1 MSKTKFVYYPQKEDD
16 DFYRE
21 IHHKKEFYINRQNKI
36 SDKEKENPDSICRSG
51 EKFRLLPHQKLLKN
65 LISPDTP
72 YNNLLVMHST
82 GSGKCLLPDQRVY
95 ANGELIPIEEVWK
108 NNMDPD
114 NTFIDEDPNADGYW
128 SFPKNDIWIN
138 TINKTTD
145 KIQRTCVS
153 KLYRQKIDEDIKVV
167 TLDNGTVI
175 KLTQKHKLL
184 TETGWSTDFTNNQ
197 YVAYPKKIINENS
210 YFVTPEL
217 AYLLGWQIA
226 EGYERKNKRTIYITN
241 TDQDVLKNL
250 IWCVKQVGQHY
261 NLNINDPKIHS
272 NVKWNKVSDIQIHST
287 DYVNFLIKNG
297 YNYGNISAGK
307 CIPEII
313 MNSSKEILKFFLR
326 AFFDAE
332 SYVNVKKRQIEIT
345 SASEQIIH
353 QLVFLLKIFGI
364 TMNIKSKMACATNG
378 TKIMRQYYLGLVSSE
393 NARKFNEE
401 ISFEIDYKKNNLAA
415 VCQFKTNPNK
425 PDLAVNKIIKE
436 IRNVTLIPR
445 YLFINNTYTTKDK
458 EPSEITL
465 RRIIDNLE
473 KVKLPECHHEFL
485 KSKIE
490 LLKSR
495 INCDYR
501 FTKIKKVEIVR
512 YSGYVYDLE
521 VPVHHNYAADNVMCH
536 NTRSAI
542 SIAEGFKNYIRT
554 MNENGIPA
562 RIYIISSSEAR
573 DNFRDTLLYPC
584 DENNAYITPKEC
596 EELKYLANSPNP
608 KLREKYYQKEKK
620 IYKRLANKKYDGYYK
635 FMSYKKF
642 QNKTIGERDKTVG
655 SATSAAN
662 GVPVAKHK
670 FKPPPKGGIKNIDN
684 SILIID
690 EAHNITEND
699 WGRGVKWILRRSKN
713 VRVILMS
720 ATPMMHK
727 PLEIVKLLNFLRI
740 GSGEHIKTG
749 DIFEGPKYSK
759 LKSDGL
765 QKISQYSRGY
775 ISYLRGLNPYSFPKR
790 IEEGTI
796 PQFKSLPPDR
806 QLKYTPLVQ
815 CFMSNYQYETYKEN
829 DNEKFNAS
837 IKNIVDIVY
846 PNPESDKVG
855 LHDPK
860 ILHRLEHTAD
870 GKKFLKDHNIR
881 FIKNTDNDSI
891 EIDGDFLNIDRIHKY
906 SSKFHKLLLNLSEQI
921 NKNVGKAFIYSN
933 YVQSVGVFLIKRM
946 LIRNGY
952 EEYSFNQEG
961 ISTNPHTKCYY
972 CGITQEKHE
981 KHIAD
986 LKNKLKPNKD
996 GTFKPN
1002 ADEENIHEYF
1012 PSMFF
1017 TLTGKG
1023 DKIIGKKLIDKFN
1036 SVENNY
1042 GKFVKIIIG
1051 SPRAREA
1058 IDFKSIRSI
1067 HIMNYPRNFSTIE
1080 QIIGRGIRH
1089 CSHALLPANKRTV
1102 KIYRYVSSL
1111 PNKQTHS
1118 IEERKYVDGEKTHIV
1133 IKSIER
1139 VLKENAIDC
1148 TLNMAQNIFE
1158 EERKQ
1163 YKNCETSKNKHK
1175 CSPLCDYQE
1184 CNYKCTGFPNIEL
1197 DKDSEYPKTLD
1208 LAELDTSTYAA
1219 YPNYYRP
1226 EIEKIK
1232 RRIKKAFQR
1241 DVVWSLG
1248 QLITEIKKSSK
1259 GVKSSATYIE
1269 DKFIYLALQEM
1280 IENEEEIEN
1289 FFKVPGKIIYV
1300 GKYYLFQP
1308 HDMDQD
1314 ITVLERA
1321 QPSQSKIEQKVNI
1334 TDYLNNHV
1342 TETTERFEKF
1352 NFSHFREAIGKHSD
1366 PAKIAK
1372 ITTKQDLKIQ
1382 QDILENSIE
1391 YIFNLYNDTN
1401 NDKLQ
1406 IANKPYPAITKLKE
1420 ENFKNSSM
1428 WSEFVFHRKILDAF
1442 RDYLIRSDQLYSTNS
1457 TEYNYVNSS
1466 EILSDPNKQ
1475 IIGHYLSQK
1484 PRCYGNNGIWTNCG
1498 KDLKKPPSINVK
1510 DNGIVIGYLSKDRR
1524 NRIVF
1529 KLMLPS
1535 KEKISDRRKRTRGFV
1550 CKQNNDKKILFDIAK
1565 KLGIE
1570 LKRNTQEYICD
1581 KIEIELRKRQREK
1594 SEYRWFYDYL
1604 EFNKGQKL

>member
-1 MSKTKFVYYPQKEDD
+1 MSKSKFVYYPQKEDPN
-16 DFYRE
+16 FYRE

-36 SDKEKENPDSICRSG
+36 SPDTVCRS
-51 EKFRLLPHQKLLKN
+51 EDKFRLLPHQKLLKN

-82 GSGKCLLPDQRVY
+82 GSGKCLLPDQKIY
-95 ANGELIPIEEVWK
+95 ANGELIPIEEIWK
-108 NNMDPD
+108 NNMDP
-114 NTFIDEDPNADGYW
+114 NRTFIDEDPTADGYW
-128 SFPKNDIWIN
+128 SFPKNDIWVN
-138 TINKTTD
+138 SINKKTG
-145 KIQRTCVS
+145 KMQRSLVS
-153 KLYRQKIDEDIKVV
+153 TLYRQKIDEDIKVV

-184 TETGWSTDFTNNQ
+184 TESGWSTDFVNNE
-197 YVAYPKKIINENS
+197 YAAYPKIIINENS
-210 YFVTPEL
+210 YFVIPEL

-226 EGYERKNKRTIYITN
+226 EGYERKNKKTIYITN

-261 NLNINDPKIHS
+261 NLNVNDPKIHS
-272 NVKWNKVSDIQIHST
+272 NTKWGKVSDIQIHST

-297 YNYGNISAGK
+297 YNYGNTSAGK

-332 SYVNVKKRQIEIT
+332 SHVHIKKRQIEIS
-345 SASEQIIH
+345 SASEKIIH

-378 TKIMRQYYLGLVSSE
+378 SKIMRQYYLGFVSSE

-401 ISFEIDYKKNNLAA
+401 IGFEIDYKKNNLATI
-415 VCQFKTNPNK
+415 CQCQINPNK
-425 PDLAVNKIIKE
+425 PNLAVNKIIKE
-436 IRNVTLIPR
+436 IRNVTQLPH
-445 YLFINNTYTTKDK
+445 YLFINSTYTTKDK

-473 KVKLPECHHEFL
+473 KAKLPECHHEFL
-485 KSKIE
+485 KYKIE

-495 INCDYR
+495 LSCDYG
-501 FTKIKKVEIVR
+501 FTKIKKVELIR
-512 YSGYVYDLE
+512 YSGFVYDLE
-521 VPVHHNYAADNVMCH
+521 VLVHHNYAADNVMCH

-542 SIAEGFKNYIRT
+542 SIAEGFKSYIRT

-596 EELKYLANSPNP
+596 EELKYLANTQNP

-620 IYKRLANKKYDGYYK
+620 IYKRLTNKKYDGYYK

-642 QNKTIGERDKTVG
+642 QNKTIGERNKNAVD
-655 SATSAAN
+655 SAA
-662 GVPVAKHK
+662 PM
-670 FKPPPKGGIKNIDN
+670 FKTPTKGAIKNIDN

-699 WGRGVKWILRRSKN
+699 WGRSIKWILRQSKN
-713 VRVILMS
+713 VRLILMS

-727 PLEIVKLLNFLRI
+727 PLEIVKLLNFLKI
-740 GSGEHIKTG
+740 DSGTHIKTS

-759 LKSDGL
+759 IKPDGL
-765 QKISQYSRGY
+765 QKISEYSRGY
-775 ISYLRGLNPYSFPKR
+775 VSYLRGLNPYSFPKR
-790 IEEGTI
+790 IEEGVI
-796 PQFKSLPPDR
+796 PKFESLPPDR
-806 QLKYTPLVQ
+806 QLKYTPIVQ
-815 CFMSNYQYETYKEN
+815 CRMSSYQYATYKEN
-829 DNEKFNAS
+829 DNGKFNAS

-846 PNPESDKVG
+846 PNPENDKIG
-855 LHDPK
+855 LYDPK
-860 ILHRLEHTAD
+860 ILHRLEHTTE
-870 GKKFLKDHNIR
+870 GKKFLKDNGIR
-881 FIKNTDNDSI
+881 FIKNVDTDSI
-891 EIDGDFLNIDRIHKY
+891 EIDGDFLDMKSIQKY
-906 SSKFHKLLLNLSEQI
+906 SAKFYKLLQNLSEQTGD
-921 NKNVGKAFIYSN
+921 NVGKSLIYSN

-952 EEYSFNQEG
+952 EEYSFTHEG
-961 ISTNPHTKCYY
+961 VSSNPQTKCYY
-972 CGITQEKHE
+972 CGVTQEKH
-981 KHIAD
+981 AAY
-986 LKNKLKPNKD
+986 LKKVAEPS
-996 GTFKPN
+996 
-1002 ADEENIHEYF
+1002 HEYF
-1012 PSMFF
+1012 PAMFF

-1036 SVENNY
+1036 SPENNL

-1058 IDFKSIRSI
+1058 IDLKGIRAI
-1067 HIMNYPRNFSTIE
+1067 HIMNYPRNYSTIE

-1089 CSHALLPANKRTV
+1089 CSHALMPSDKKNV

-1111 PNKQTHS
+1111 PNERVHS
-1118 IEERKYVDGEKTHIV
+1118 IEERKYIDGEKTHIA

-1158 EERKQ
+1158 EEYKQ

-1175 CSPLCDYQE
+1175 CNPLCDYQD
-1184 CNYKCTGFPNIEL
+1184 CNYKCTGYPDVRL
-1197 DKDSEYPKTLD
+1197 DNMYPATLD

-1226 EIEKIK
+1226 EIDKIK
-1232 RRIKKAFQR
+1232 RRVKKLFQK
-1241 DVVWSLG
+1241 DVVWTLG
-1248 QLITEIKKSSK
+1248 QLVNEIKKSPK
-1259 GVKSSATYIE
+1259 GSKSSALYIE
-1269 DKFIYLALQEM
+1269 DRFIYLALQEM
-1280 IENEEEIEN
+1280 IEGEEEILN
-1289 FFKVPGKIIYV
+1289 FFKVPGKIIYA

-1308 HDMDQD
+1308 NDMDTN

-1321 QPSQSKIEQKVNI
+1321 QPSQLKTEQKVNI
-1334 TDYLNNHV
+1334 SDYLNNHV
-1342 TETTERFEKF
+1342 TETAERFEKF
-1352 NFSHFREAIGKHSD
+1352 DFTRFKEAIGKHSD

-1391 YIFNLYNDTN
+1391 FILDPSKT
-1401 NDKLQ
+1401 
-1406 IANKPYPAITKLKE
+1406 KPGTPVAELKE
-1420 ENFKNSSM
+1420 EHFKSHSA
-1428 WSEFVFHRKILDAF
+1428 WSEFVYHRKILDTF
-1442 RDYLIRSDQLYSTNS
+1442 REYLVSSDQLTPDSELSTSAHSWDNS
-1457 TEYNYVNSS
+1457 VGA
-1466 EILSDPNKQ
+1466 LSKN
-1475 IIGHYLSQK
+1475 IVGHYLGQK
-1484 PRCYGNNGIWTNCG
+1484 PRCFINNGWTDCTSQ
-1498 KDLKKPPSINVK
+1498 DLKKPHSISLREN
-1510 DNGIVIGYLSKDRR
+1510 DIAIGYLSKDRR

-1529 KLMLPS
+1529 KLMVPS
-1535 KEKISDRRKRTRGFV
+1535 KETIADRRKRTRGFV
-1550 CKQNNDKKILFDIAK
+1550 CKQNNDKKILFSIAK
-1565 KLGIE
+1565 KLGID
-1570 LKRNTQEYICD
+1570 LKKNTQEYICD

-1594 SEYRWFYDYL
+1594 SSPEYRWFYDYL
-1604 EFNKGQKL
+1604 EFTRARTSK

>member
-1 MSKTKFVYYPQKEDD
+1 MSKSKFVYYPQKEDP

-21 IHHKKEFYINRQNKI
+21 IHNKKEFYINRQSKI
-36 SDKEKENPDSICRSG
+36 SEDEKKNPDAICRSG
-51 EKFRLLPHQKLLKN
+51 DKFRLLPHQKLLKN

-82 GSGKCLLPDQRVY
+82 GSGKCLLPDQKIY
-95 ANGELIPIEEVWK
+95 ANGELVPIAEVWE

-128 SFPKNDIWIN
+128 SFPKNNIWVN
-138 TINKTTD
+138 TINKITG
-145 KIQRTCVS
+145 KMERTLVS
-153 KLYRQKIDEDIKVV
+153 TLYRQKIDEDIKVV

-184 TETGWSTDFTNNQ
+184 TETGWSTDFKNNQ
-197 YVAYPKKIINENS
+197 FVAYPKKIINENS
-210 YFVTPEL
+210 YFVTPQL

-250 IWCVKQVGQHY
+250 IWCVKQVGEHY
-261 NLNINDPKIHS
+261 NLNINNPKIH
-272 NVKWNKVSDIQIHST
+272 NNDKWGRVSDIQINSI

-297 YNYGNISAGK
+297 YNYGNTSAGK

-332 SYVNVKKRQIEIT
+332 SHVHVKKRQIEIT

-353 QLVFLLKIFGI
+353 QLVFLLKMFGI
-364 TMNIKSKMACATNG
+364 TMNIKTKMACATNG
-378 TKIMRQYYLGLVSSE
+378 SKIMRQYYLGFVSSE

-401 ISFEIDYKKNNLAA
+401 IGFEIDYKKNNLAV
-415 VCQFKTNPNK
+415 VCQVPTNPNK

-436 IRNVTLIPR
+436 IRNVTQLPH

-465 RRIIDNLE
+465 RRIIANLE
-473 KVKLPECHHEFL
+473 KAKVPECHHEFL

-495 INCDYR
+495 FSCDYR
-501 FTKIKKVEIVR
+501 FTKIKKVEIIR
-512 YSGYVYDLE
+512 YTGYVYDLE

-620 IYKRLANKKYDGYYK
+620 IYKRLTNKKYDGYYK

-642 QNKTIGERDKTVG
+642 QNKTIGERDKSVVSG
-655 SATSAAN
+655 SGEA
-662 GVPVAKHK
+662 PKHR
-670 FKPPPKGGIKNIDN
+670 FKPPSKSAIKNIDN

-727 PLEIVKLLNFLRI
+727 PLEIVKLLNFLRVE
-740 GSGEHIKTG
+740 SGDHIKTS
-749 DIFEGPKYSK
+749 DIFEGPKDSK
-759 LKSDGL
+759 LKPDGL
-765 QKISQYSRGY
+765 QKISEYSRGY

-815 CFMSNYQYETYKEN
+815 CTMSSYQYETYKEN
-829 DNEKFNAS
+829 DNGKFNAS

-846 PNPESDKVG
+846 PNPDGDKTG

-860 ILHRLEHTAD
+860 ILHRLEHTPE

-881 FIKNTDNDSI
+881 FIKNTDTDSI
-891 EIDGDFLNIDRIHKY
+891 EIDGDFLNMQFIHKY
-906 SSKFHKLLLNLSEQI
+906 SAKFHRLLLNLSEQI

-952 EEYSFNQEG
+952 EEYSFTHEG

-981 KHIAD
+981 KHINE
-986 LKNKLKPNKD
+986 LKKKLKQDKN
-996 GTFKPN
+996 GEFKPN
-1002 ADEENIHEYF
+1002 ADEETVHEYY
-1012 PSMFF
+1012 PAMFF

-1036 SVENNY
+1036 SAENNF

-1058 IDFKSIRSI
+1058 IDFKGIRTI
-1067 HIMNYPRNFSTIE
+1067 HIMNYPRNYSTIE

-1089 CSHALLPANKRTV
+1089 CSHAILPTNKRNV

-1111 PNKQTHS
+1111 PNKQAHS

-1139 VLKENAIDC
+1139 VLKENAVDC

-1158 EERKQ
+1158 EEYKQ

-1175 CSPLCDYQE
+1175 CSPQCDYQD
-1184 CNYKCTGFPNIEL
+1184 CNYKCKGFPNIEL
-1197 DKDSEYPKTLD
+1197 DPNDKLYPKTLD

-1219 YPNYYRP
+1219 YPSYYKP
-1226 EIEKIK
+1226 EIDKIK

-1241 DVVWSLG
+1241 EVVWSLG
-1248 QLITEIKKSSK
+1248 QLINEIKKSEK
-1259 GVKSSATYIE
+1259 GPKSSATFIE
-1269 DKFIYLALQEM
+1269 DRFIYLAIHEM
-1280 IENEEEIEN
+1280 IENEEEVEN

-1308 HDMDQD
+1308 NDMDQD

-1321 QPSQSKIEQKVNI
+1321 QPSQIKVEQKVNI

-1352 NFSHFREAIGKHSD
+1352 NFARFREAIAKHSD

-1382 QDILENSIE
+1382 QDILENSVE
-1391 YIFNLYNDTN
+1391 FVLGLYNDSGSRL
-1401 NDKLQ
+1401 K
-1406 IANKPYPAITKLKE
+1406 INKPYPAIIKLKE
-1420 ENFKNSSM
+1420 EHFKSSSV
-1428 WSEFVFHRKILDAF
+1428 WSEFIFHRKILDAF
-1442 RDYLIRSDQLYSTNS
+1442 RDYLIRSDQLYSSSGAAYSYTNS
-1457 TEYNYVNSS
+1457 D
-1466 EILSDPNKQ
+1466 EILSDPDKT

-1484 PRCYGNNGIWTNCG
+1484 PRCFVDNMWTNCG
-1498 KDLKKPPSINVK
+1498 KDLKKPPSISVK
-1510 DNGIVIGYLSKDRR
+1510 DNEIVVGYLSKDRR

-1581 KIEIELRKRQREK
+1581 KIEIELRKRQRDK
-1594 SEYRWFYDYL
+1594 TEYRWFYDYL
-1604 EFNKGQKL
+1604 EFIRAQKL